1 MNRIEAKFKELRS
14 KGKKALITYIT
25 GGDPS
30 IEKTEQYIFDKEAA
44 GADIIEVGIPFSD
57 PLADGPVIQ
66 VAAQRALDNG
76 VTLEKI
82 FNCIQNV
89 RMKSQVPLAFLVYY
103 NTVLYYG
110 PERFVK
116 KCEEIG
122 IDGLIIPDLPKEER
136 EEIQPY
142 INNSTVA
149 LIPLVAPNSKQRIK
163 SVIEGGGGF
172 VYCVSSLG
180 VTGVRQEF
188 YREVEGFLQEVR
200 NNTDLPLAV
209 GFGISKKEDVEKL
222 QPYVDG
228 VIIGSAIVKKIE
240 ENNGRS
246 DELIKYLKEIK
257 SVMN

>member
-1 MNRIEAKFKELRS
+1 MNRIEKKFEELRA
-14 KGKKALITYIT
+14 KGKKALITYVT

-30 IEKTEQYIFDKEAA
+30 IEQTEQYIYDKEGA
-44 GADIIEVGIPFSD
+44 GADIIEIGIPFSD

-76 VTLEKI
+76 VTLDKI
-82 FNCIQNV
+82 FKCITNV
-89 RMKSQVPLAFLVYY
+89 RKKSQVPLAFLVYF

-110 PERFVK
+110 AERFVK

-142 INNSTVA
+142 IDKSNVS
-149 LIPLVAPNSKQRIK
+149 LIPLVAPNSRDRIK
-163 SVIEGGGGF
+163 SVIEGGSGF

-188 YREVEGFLQEVR
+188 YKEVESFLQEVR
-200 NNTDLPLAV
+200 KNTTLPLAV

-240 ENNGRS
+240 EDNGKS
-246 DELIKYLKEIK
+246 DAMVKYLKDIK
-257 SVMN
+257 SVM